1 MIIFVKVLM
10 LTINRIKIKMNIIST
25 EKLKDISNK
34 LFSAVAIFTLLA
46 FSLQFALLPN
56 SAQALQVTSRKL
68 TLGSSA
74 PSASTT
80 YTFDFTTAT
89 TATFQSFQAQICD
102 AASGTCNAPA
112 GLTTTSSTFDST
124 SLSGTWSVS
133 NGTAGSL
140 RGSATGAASTTN
152 GSARQVV
159 FGAVTNPSAT
169 NTTYY
174 ARITL
179 FSDTG
184 WATPVDT
191 GTVAASTATAIDL
204 TATVDET
211 LTFCSGTSGITTSS
225 CSGATGSTVA
235 FGTLSPSATNSGA
248 SQLGV
253 GTNGL
258 SGFVITVNGAT
269 LTSGGNTVSAL
280 AAQTAS
286 TTGAEQ
292 FGLNLRDNATP
303 NIGTDPD
310 GSGTAAP
317 TANYNTVDSY
327 RFVTGDSIASK
338 GTSDQFRR
346 FHAAYIVN
354 INTATEAGAY
364 TATLTYIAT
373 ATF

>member
-1 MIIFVKVLM
+1 MQ
-10 LTINRIKIKMNIIST
+10 INPATDKIKNISRKFVI
-25 EKLKDISNK
+25 
-34 LFSAVAIFTLLA
+34 AIAIATLLVV
-46 FSLQFALLPN
+46 SLQFAFMPN
-56 SAQALQVTSRKL
+56 LAHAAQVTSRKV

-74 PSASTT
+74 PNAVTT

-89 TATFQSFQAQICD
+89 TSTFQSFQAQICTT
-102 AASGTCNAPA
+102 ASGACSTPS
-112 GLTTTSSTFDST
+112 GLVTTSSTFNST
-124 SLSGTWSVS
+124 SLSGSWSVN

-140 RGSATGAASTTN
+140 RGSATGASSTTS

-159 FGAVTNPSAT
+159 FGAVTNPTAT

-174 ARITL
+174 ARVTL
-179 FSDTG
+179 YSDAAWT
-184 WATPVDT
+184 TSVDT
-191 GTVAASTATAIDL
+191 GTVAASTATAIDF

-211 LTFCSGTSGITTSS
+211 LTFCTGTSGITTSS
-225 CSGATGSTVA
+225 CTGATGSTVA
-235 FGTLSPSATNSGA
+235 FGTLSPSATNSGV

-253 GTNGL
+253 GTNGV

-269 LTSGGNTVSAL
+269 LTSGGNTISAL

-286 TTGAEQ
+286 TIGSEQ

-303 NIGTDPD
+303 NVGTDPD
-310 GSGTAAP
+310 GSGTATP
-317 TANYNTVDSY
+317 TANYNTVDQY

-338 GTSDQFRR
+338 NSSDQFRR

-354 INTATEAGAY
+354 IDPATEAGSY
-364 TATLTYIAT
+364 TATLVYIAT